1 MKKIGREVLFLTA
14 GEGNPRNGEGA
25 FIRLSDGRILY
36 AFTEYTGDNWED
48 HCSASI
54 AGIFSGDEG
63 ETWHGRKVLLKAD
76 AGASNYIAF
85 VR

>member
-36 AFTEYTGDNWED
+36 AFTRVTTGRTTAAQALQGFFPVTREKP
-48 HCSASI
+48 
-54 AGIFSGDEG
+54 GMG
-63 ETWHGRKVLLKAD
+63 GR
-76 AGASNYIAF
+76 F
-85 VR
+85 F